1 MSENFSKLRE
11 NAQIC
16 YLIEIFIDE
25 EERVGQAN
33 DILFGIGKNFHLEVN
48 DNIKMSKTCRGGML
62 NY

>member
-25 EERVGQAN
+25 EERDGQAN